1 MIFLLGDTHGPTNFL
16 KKISELE
23 KQYRPAEND
32 YVIILGDF
40 GILFALQENLFE
52 KLALQKANEKPYKV
66 LFIDGNHENFPRLLA
81 ESRDCNF
88 GGSIARQL
96 TKYKNI
102 IWLQRGCCY
111 HIDNKKILTFG
122 GGTSIDKAYRVQD
135 ISWWEEENISDQDIE
150 KYKETIKKYGKD
162 YDYIFTHTAPTSF
175 ASRCIIPYF
184 DDRNSDVLEK
194 LLHDGLN
201 FKKWYF
207 GHYHVDKDADTW
219 RCLYDDIVR
228 I

>member
-16 KKISELE
+16 KKIYELE
-23 KQYRPAEND
+23 KQYQPAEND

-122 GGTSIDKAYRVQD
+122 GGTSIDKSYRVQD

-150 KYKETIKKYGKD
+150 IYK
-162 YDYIFTHTAPTSF
+162 
-175 ASRCIIPYF
+175 
-184 DDRNSDVLEK
+184 
-194 LLHDGLN
+194 
-201 FKKWYF
+201 
-207 GHYHVDKDADTW
+207 
-219 RCLYDDIVR
+219 
-228 I
+228 